1 MGYAYPM
8 ANLFDYL
15 KWRGDLSI
23 QAAPFND
30 VDAFILTVLAYLP
43 FDGTVGAEFGRNAV
57 TIREAASGFAG
68 AGAAHPP
75 VRDPKDAV
83 LLAVL
88 GESVRFGGMGLSGY
102 VSRTDLRSEKQFS
115 ALCVDTLDEAQFI
128 AFRGTDSSLVGW
140 KEDFNMSFMATVPAQ
155 ADAVGYLETAAS
167 KLRCKL
173 RIGGHSKG
181 GNLAIYAAAFCDPKN
196 QRRIIAVH
204 NNDGPGF
211 DQAVVDQ
218 KGYQDVQGRVFAYV
232 PESSVIG
239 MLLAHDGNYAVIG
252 SDQTGIMQHDPYSW
266 QILGPRFE
274 QVASVDGRSRFV
286 DRTIKGWLGALS
298 PEQREK
304 FVDALFAI
312 LSATGAKTVDEL
324 SADWLAKA
332 WAIGKSLK
340 NVDEPTRKM
349 LLETASLLVKSAKE
363 SLPSLRAGTKKD

>member
-1 MGYAYPM
+1 
-8 ANLFDYL
+8 
-15 KWRGDLSI
+15 
-23 QAAPFND
+23 
-30 VDAFILTVLAYLP
+30 
-43 FDGTVGAEFGRNAV
+43 
-57 TIREAASGFAG
+57 
-68 AGAAHPP
+68 
-75 VRDPKDAV
+75 
-83 LLAVL
+83 
-88 GESVRFGGMGLSGY
+88 
-102 VSRTDLRSEKQFS
+102 
-115 ALCVDTLDEAQFI
+115 
-128 AFRGTDSSLVGW
+128 
-140 KEDFNMSFMATVPAQ
+140 MSFMATVPAQ

-363 SLPSLRAGTKKD
+363 SLPSLRAGKKKD

>member
-1 MGYAYPM
+1 M

-15 KWRGDLSI
+15 KWRGDLPI
-23 QAAPFND
+23 QAVPFND

-43 FDGTVGAEFGRNAV
+43 FDGIVGAEFGKSAIAV
-57 TIREAASGFAG
+57 REAARRFAG
-68 AGAAHPP
+68 SEAALAA
-75 VRDPKDAV
+75 VRDPKDSE
-83 LLAVL
+83 LLAAL
-88 GESVRFGGMGLSGY
+88 GESARFGPMGLSGY

-115 ALCVDTLDEAQFI
+115 ALCVDTLDDARFI

-167 KLRCKL
+167 KLRGGL

-181 GNLAIYAAAFCDPKN
+181 GNLAIYAAAFCGHGT
-196 QRRIIAVH
+196 QRRVLAVYD
-204 NNDGPGF
+204 NDGPGF
-211 DQAVVDQ
+211 EQAVVGQ

-239 MLLAHDGNYAVIG
+239 MLLEHDGNYAVIG

-274 QVASVDGRSRFV
+274 QVASVDGRSKFV
-286 DRTIKGWLGALS
+286 DRTIKGWLAALS
-298 PEQREK
+298 PEKREA

-312 LSATGAKTVDEL
+312 LSATGAKTVKEL
-324 SADWLAKA
+324 SADWLSNA
-332 WAIGKSLK
+332 WAIAKTLK
-340 NVDEPTRKM
+340 DVDEPTRKM
-349 LLETASLLVKSAKE
+349 LFETASLLVKSVKE
-363 SLPSLRAGTKKD
+363 SLPSLRPGRRRD